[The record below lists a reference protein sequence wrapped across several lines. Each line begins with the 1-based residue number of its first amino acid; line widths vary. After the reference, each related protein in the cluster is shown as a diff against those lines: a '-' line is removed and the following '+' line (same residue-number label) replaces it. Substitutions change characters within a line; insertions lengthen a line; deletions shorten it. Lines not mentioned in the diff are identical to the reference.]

1 MQIGSITGNKNHKN
15 EIQYLKGNIRTKT
28 IRPLVRIGMKKQ
40 DSWHETKHSNSRHLP
55 VPKFTSCLMSDV
67 RCVVWVCVCVGVCVC
82 ACLCVSVCVC
92 VCLCVCLMS
101 DVRCVVWVCVC
112 GCGCVCVCVSVC
124 VCVCVCVSPSVSKT
138 HSPQTMLE
146 GVLRWKIVKGNSSD
160 WNELIGY
167 KSFEVEN
174 QRNQKNGIYNLR
186 RTSE

>member
-55 VPKFTSCLMSDV
+55 VPKFTS
-67 RCVVWVCVCVGVCVC
+67 
-82 ACLCVSVCVC
+82 
-92 VCLCVCLMS
+92 CLMS